1 MKRVLMLEL
10 DSLSLSFIRENLDKL
25 KTIAKLLT
33 EGRLVE
39 TGSTADIASA
49 SVWPTFVSGKLPGE
63 HGHYFPFQW
72 HAEDMYFYR
81 PYKKAWCG
89 ALDYEPF
96 WHELAKDGLECM
108 VLDAVQ
114 TVPQPDS
121 PCLEINNWSAQS
133 SGKALASDPKVLDEL
148 RRRFGRRPIGADV
161 PVSKSRRLTSSLLT
175 QALRSLKQKSDAII
189 WLGQSRNWQFYLASI
204 QDLHRA
210 GHNFW
215 PAEGDFASDVAPGAL
230 LQMYQA
236 MDQAIARIL
245 TALQDENTTVIL
257 FTLNGMAPNKA
268 QNHFLPQILSRL
280 NRLYLTGESPKE
292 ISRGRDGLMAR
303 LRDQVPP
310 LFQFFATRALG
321 EKVQDW
327 VVNREFTG
335 ALNWASTPSF
345 PLVTGG
351 EGLIRLNLKGREREG
366 ILSSSDSSRD
376 RYVDWLTER
385 ILDIRV
391 VNSGEA
397 LVSDVIDVHDLYP
410 GDHSWLLPDIAL
422 KWAPAAPA
430 TEIHSNEIGTIRHKL
445 KTGRGGNHTGDS
457 FALIS
462 GDIGGA
468 GIASG
473 LAHIKDYKKLVKE
486 LLGPGRD
493 QGDQNAA

>member
-10 DSLSLSFIRENLDKL
+10 DSLSLSFIRENLDKF
-25 KTIAKLLT
+25 KMIAKLLT

-49 SVWPTFVSGKLPGE
+49 SVWPTFASGKLPGE

-81 PYKKAWCG
+81 SYGKAWRG

-96 WHELAKDGLECM
+96 WHEL
-108 VLDAVQ
+108 
-114 TVPQPDS
+114 PRPDS

-133 SGKALASDPKVLDEL
+133 SGRALTSDPEVLDEL
-148 RRRFGRRPIGADV
+148 QRRFGRRPIGADV
-161 PVSKSRRLTSSLLT
+161 PVSKSRRLTSSLLA
-175 QALRSLKQKSDAII
+175 QALHSVKQKTDAII
-189 WLGQSRNWQFYLASI
+189 WLGQSRDWQFYLASI

-215 PAEGDFASDVAPGAL
+215 PVEGDFASDVAPGAL
-230 LQMYQA
+230 LRVYQA

-245 TALQDENTTVIL
+245 TTLQDENTSVIL

-280 NRLYLTGESPKE
+280 NRLYLTGEYPKDMA
-292 ISRGRDGLMAR
+292 RGRDGLMAR
-303 LRDQVPP
+303 MRDRVPP
-310 LFQFFATRALG
+310 LFQFLATRALG

-335 ALNWASTPSF
+335 ALNWVYTPSF

-366 ILSSSDSSRD
+366 ILSSRDGSRE
-376 RYVDWLTER
+376 RYVEWLTKH

-397 LVSDVIDVHDLYP
+397 LVSDVIDVHELYP
-410 GDHSWLLPDIAL
+410 GDHSLLLPDIAL

-430 TEIHSNEIGTIRHKL
+430 TEIHSNEIGTIRHEL

-468 GIASG
+468 SIASG
-473 LAHIKDYKKLVKE
+473 LAHIKDYKELVKE
-486 LLGPGRD
+486 LFGPGRD
-493 QGDQNAA
+493 QEGRNAA